1 MPRSGPEYGD
11 DLRQGVDYFEVLGV
25 DETASA
31 EEVVAAFRARIKAVH
46 PDLNGGKHD
55 PEAVGRIARAR
66 KTLTGAD
73 REAYTKA
80 RKAHR
85 DAAEPRTA
93 PPQQP
98 APGAAGD
105 VWGGPEARAWRW
117 AAEEVRRRAEAEA
130 RSQNTAK
137 RAASPP
143 PRTDRPAARRGSV
156 GPGSWATGGPTTR
169 AGSDQAPRRPSS
181 PASRSTPS
189 PWPAGMRPNPTA
201 TVREKVAPTFPRRR
215 APMEPPRSR
224 TPDEILRNVQR
235 RSAEILDEARWRS
248 EEAITGA
255 QRMSHDILDVARRK
269 VTSRYG

>member
-80 RKAHR
+80 RKAQR
-85 DAAEPRTA
+85 DAAEPQTA
-93 PPQQP
+93 PPPQA

-105 VWGGPEARAWRW
+105 VWDGPEARAWRW

-130 RSQNTAK
+130 RSRSASQ
-137 RAASPP
+137 RATSPP
-143 PRTDRPAARRGSV
+143 PRAARPAARSGSV
-156 GPGSWATGGPTTR
+156 GPSSWATGGPATR
-169 AGSDQAPRRPSS
+169 PGADQVPRRPSS
-181 PASRSTPS
+181 PPSISTPPS
-189 PWPAGMRPNPTA
+189 PGPAGKRPKPTA
-201 TVREKVAPTFPRRR
+201 PVRETVAPPSFPRRR
-215 APMEPPRSR
+215 APMDPPRSR
-224 TPDEILRNVQR
+224 PTPDEILRDVQR
-235 RSAEILDEARWRS
+235 RSAEILEEARWRS
-248 EEAITGA
+248 DEAIRGA
-255 QRMSHDILDVARRK
+255 HRR
-269 VTSRYG
+269 SRL